1 MLETLLIVTTGGGRT
16 IGTYWVM
23 ARNADKILQRTG
35 QPPQGRIIWLEMSR
49 VARLRNP
56 DLVV

>member
-1 MLETLLIVTTGGGRT
+1 MLETLLIATTRGRGT
-16 IGTYWVM
+16 IGICWVE
-23 ARNADKILQRTG
+23 ARNADKILQCTG
-35 QPPQGRIIWLEMSR
+35 QSPQQRIIWFKMSR